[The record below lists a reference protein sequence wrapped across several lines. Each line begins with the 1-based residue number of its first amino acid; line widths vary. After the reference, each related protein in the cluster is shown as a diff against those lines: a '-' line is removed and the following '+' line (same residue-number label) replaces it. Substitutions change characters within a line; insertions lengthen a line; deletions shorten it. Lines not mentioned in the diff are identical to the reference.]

1 MTHSDDVGFVC
12 PPLLAPVQVVIVPI
26 WRKDSDRASVLEVG
40 AQIAN
45 ELRAA
50 GHRVKLD
57 DRDDLKPGAK
67 YYEWEGRGVPVRL
80 EIGPR
85 DVERNQVVVAVRTG
99 GKNAMKLD
107 GLSDSVRSTLVDIQR
122 NLFERAYARQEANS
136 HRGLGRS
143 AFVDLMNDAGGFVY
157 GGFCGDQKCE
167 RDDHSGDCRVT
178 AYESLGLLEPLR
190 RLLPAE
196 AGRIHELRKGLPA
209 EPGETCRCCGGRIRR
224 VVARRIRI

>member
-26 WRKDSDRASVLEVG
+26 WRKDTDRASVLEVG
-40 AQIAN
+40 TQIAN

-85 DVERNQVVVAVRTG
+85 DVERNQVVVAARTG
-99 GKNAMKLD
+99 GKNATKID
-107 GLSDSVRSTLVDIQR
+107 GLSDSVKSTLSEIQR
-122 NLFERAYARQEANS
+122 TLFERAYARQEANS
-136 HRGLGRS
+136 HRGLDRS
-143 AFVDLMNDAGGFVY
+143 AFVDLMNDVGGFVY
-157 GGFCGDQKCE
+157 SGFCGDQECE
-167 RDDHSGDCRVT
+167 MAIKEATKATIRVLPDEEFRSKEVPKSCLWCEKASVSEALWGK
-178 AYESLGLLEPLR
+178 AY
-190 RLLPAE
+190 
-196 AGRIHELRKGLPA
+196 
-209 EPGETCRCCGGRIRR
+209 
-224 VVARRIRI
+224 